1 MSVSAEVR
9 DQLSTRNERIAAECA
24 TGMTLGEVAERFG
37 LSARTVRKV
46 VVGEVSD
53 VEKWRA
59 DMHARNVRICE
70 MFDQGV
76 PPDRIAAE
84 FGLAVRQVHIIN
96 NKARVSRRWT
106 PERDDEL
113 LRLFALGHSFAQIAT
128 AIGVTKNMAV
138 ARRWRLAKEGD
149 KRALAARPEA
159 QKSPAMIKASD
170 GVVVRF
176 KPHPL
181 SPEAKRRQSRVMARF
196 SASRAHEGA
205 LLVPMH
211 NLGNGCKWPFDGD
224 GRTLF
229 CGAKTKPG
237 ASYCLACAPRAYRVR
252 EAGE

>member
-9 DQLSTRNERIAAECA
+9 EQLSTRNEQILAARSTGA
-24 TGMTLGEVAERFG
+24 TESEVAEMFG
-37 LSARTVRKV
+37 LKHRTVRKIIS
-46 VVGEVSD
+46 GEVGD

-59 DMHARNVRICE
+59 DIQARNVRICE
-70 MFDQGV
+70 MFDEGA

-84 FGLAVRQVHIIN
+84 FGLAVRQVHVIN

-138 ARRWRLAKEGD
+138 ARRMKLAKDGD
-149 KRALAARPEA
+149 ERALAARPEA

-181 SPEAKRRQSRVMARF
+181 SPEARARQSRVMARF
-196 SASRAHEGA
+196 SVSRAHEGA
-205 LLVPMH
+205 LLVPMAD
-211 NLGNGCKWPFDGD
+211 LGNGCKWPFDGD
-224 GRTLF
+224 NRTLF
-229 CGAKTKPG
+229 CGARTKPG
-237 ASYCLACAPRAYRVR
+237 ASYCPACAPRAYRVK